1 MLRQRLDN
9 DSISNHSC
17 LCTVLSRQFLRKG
30 KENICQRLNL
40 QSFFT
45 MHCLIKILVRLL
57 VSIVG
62 KSHLRKGS
70 TYFMGVIPI
79 YKFTNQASI
88 TNALFTILELRFIS
102 HSFDICIEIEVN
114 PCQTICIYK
123 HLFKLVQTSS
133 NWFEPVQSGSNQ
145 FRLV

>member
-102 HSFDICIEIEVN
+102 HSFDMCIEIEGN
-114 PCQTICIYK
+114 PLQKYMYLQNISQLPQIVK
-123 HLFKLVQTSS
+123 
-133 NWFEPVQSGSNQ
+133 NIQSIVPPSK
-145 FRLV
+145 FHIL